1 METRILEQQTNKQ
14 NRWWQNLQNEV
25 AMRSSP
31 LFKIRN
37 SEKRMVLRYFGWD
50 NPKINRM
57 FGVLFRFISLIHWI
71 VGIFGVAI
79 VRLAI
84 VGYVDG
90 IYPFIWWAFGYF
102 EPTFIFTCKYPVAHN
117 FFSSFLCILWK
128 FYWFLTVFSWLKMM
142 ILSFTL
148 NLQLF
153 DSILFN
159 TLLLKFILCDWI
171 FFINI

>member
-1 METRILEQQTNKQ
+1 
-14 NRWWQNLQNEV
+14 
-25 AMRSSP
+25 MRSSP

-37 SEKRMVLRYFGWD
+37 SEKRMVLRYFGWN

-90 IYPFIWWAFGYF
+90 IYPFNWWAFGYF

-117 FFSSFLCILWK
+117 FFFFFFMYIVKVLLIFNCFQLVENDDFIFYVK
-128 FYWFLTVFSWLKMM
+128 FATFR
-142 ILSFTL
+142 
-148 NLQLF
+148 F
-153 DSILFN
+153 DLV
-159 TLLLKFILCDWI
+159 
-171 FFINI
+171 